1 MFLRLLSREDNL
13 HLLKLAKLM
22 ALADKPLLWDGRK
35 IEELTSDTD
44 LDKLTIQKGE
54 QECTLIDE
62 MKYEA
67 RLNHGDGFSDIF
79 GDIFG
84 DTFIDKNSKSS
95 ISQKHSVDIS
105 LIQKIKSLPIRQA
118 EESSARLGVAL
129 EVLRELLEGEVSE
142 LPHVPKLMLFEL
154 ILIGLRSGEF
164 SNMEFALLKEFQHHH
179 QLDDFTFDDLLER
192 AEAMNRE
199 VTKTISIILE

>member
-79 GDIFG
+79 GD
-84 DTFIDKNSKSS
+84 TFIDKNSKSS

-105 LIQKIKSLPIRQA
+105 LIQKNKSLPIRQA